1 MRRLAIFAALF
12 ACLAAAQVASAQQTT
27 PAASPSVTLDRIRQT
42 GTIRLGYRPD
52 DAPFAF
58 MSSQTQQPVGFMIA
72 LCNDVV
78 AQLPQLANI
87 PNVKTTYVAVTSQ
100 NRFDMVANGS
110 IDLLCDS
117 TTMTIPRRKVV
128 DFSIP
133 TFVDGAGLLVKGN
146 QVQNISSLAGQKI
159 GVLAGSTTEQALH
172 NTLTAQKMLATV
184 VTAATYT
191 EGLKNLESGK
201 VNAFFGDRSVLAY
214 LIPQSSAPNQLAIAD
229 NYLTV
234 EPYALALRHGD
245 EGWRLIVDQALSRTY
260 RSGRVAQ
267 MFQAVFQQP
276 ITPSILQ
283 FYTFSSY
290 PE

>member
-1 MRRLAIFAALF
+1 MRRLFMLTALLAFFAVT
-12 ACLAAAQVASAQQTT
+12 QTVSAQTT
-27 PAASPSVTLDRIRQT
+27 TAPTSTLDRIRQT

-58 MSSQTQQPVGFMIA
+58 IGSNSAQPIGFMIA
-72 LCNDVV
+72 ICSDVA

-87 PNVKTTYVAVTSQ
+87 PAVKVTWVPVTSV
-100 NRFDMVANGS
+100 NRFDAVRNGT

-133 TFVDGAGLLVKGN
+133 TFVDGAGLLMHGK
-146 QVQNISSLAGQKI
+146 QVTTIAGLAGQKI

-172 NTLTAQKMLATV
+172 NTLTQEKMFATV
-184 VTAATYT
+184 VTAQTYT
-191 EGLKNLESGK
+191 DGLKMLDAGTI
-201 VNAFFGDRSVLAY
+201 NAFFGDHSVLMY
-214 LIPQSSAPNQLAIAD
+214 LIPQSKAPDQLAIAD
-229 NYLTV
+229 NFLTV

-245 EGWRLIVDQALSRTY
+245 EDFRLVVDQALSRTY
-260 RSGRVAQ
+260 RSGRVAA
-267 MFQAVFQQP
+267 MFSAIFGRP

-283 FYTFSSY
+283 FYTFASF